1 MLSQNKKL
9 RTLVPDQVVRGWG
22 RNLGGLQIHFHVT
35 VARKTGKK
43 KIIGVTRVWI
53 VGVIKTTIQNKERRK
68 RPLVLASSGEALGRG
83 RGAGIR
89 LIK

>member
-22 RNLGGLQIHFHVT
+22 GNLGGLQIQFHVT

-43 KIIGVTRVWI
+43 NYRSYKGLDSRSH
-53 VGVIKTTIQNKERRK
+53 KNNNSK
-68 RPLVLASSGEALGRG
+68 
-83 RGAGIR
+83 
-89 LIK
+89 

>member
-22 RNLGGLQIHFHVT
+22 GNLGGLRIQFHVT
-35 VARKTGKK
+35 VARKTGK
-43 KIIGVTRVWI
+43 IGVTRVWI